1 MSGNLLVLSGH
12 DFRSDRRTGVHFV
25 TEAAKTYFSKR
36 SFFSLVYSFLSKMK
50 GDPRALLGD
59 RVNKWET
66 HDGVKSYLW
75 DTGLHPFNLKIPIVQ
90 QAMAYLYKLYAVLP
104 CRQLDQ
110 AIESADVVMLESG
123 LAPMFIPRIR
133 AVSPTTRIIYFAS
146 DLLETIG
153 VHPVV
158 ERTLQKNLARVDLI
172 RIPARAI
179 APAFQSQSA
188 KVRHAPHG
196 VSVDQLTQPMVSPY
210 RGTRRTICS
219 AGSMLF
225 DPSYFSAVAPL
236 FDDVDFYIIGSGYKG
251 DLGENVKLLDE
262 MTVRRD
268 VALCPLQRRGRR
280 ALSRIHGVF
289 LSRRNQP
296 QAAPGLL
303 LRDTVHLPA
312 FRGRRRSA
320 PAWLYGGQRRERDRG
335 DEGGAGYGARSGHAE
350 CADLGSRRRTAFRVM
365 PAE

>member
-25 TEAAKTYFSKR
+25 TEAAKTYFTKR
-36 SFFSLVYSFLSKMK
+36 SFFSLGYSFISKMK

-153 VHPVV
+153 VHPIV

-251 DLGENVKLLDE
+251 DLGGNVKLLDE
-262 MTVRRD
+262 MTFDATLPYVRFSD
-268 VALCPLQRRGRR
+268 AVVAPYRESTASSYLAETSLKLLQASFYGIPSICPHFAVGDDPLRHGYTAGNGASAIAATR
-280 ALSRIHGVF
+280 AALGTARVPVMQ
-289 LSRRNQP
+289 N
-296 QAAPGLL
+296 AP
-303 LRDTVHLPA
+303 T
-312 FRGRRRSA
+312 
-320 PAWLYGGQRRERDRG
+320 WDRV
-335 DEGGAGYGARSGHAE
+335 AE
-350 CADLGSRRRTAFRVM
+350 QLFA
-365 PAE
+365 